1 MRPFAVHPSRKAG
14 THMTLESWIPV
25 AMFLLV
31 AMMIPVGLIA
41 LGFAFGTRASRPD
54 VAGNKRLAFES
65 GVSTGYA
72 GRQRNPIDFYLTA
85 MLFIIFD
92 IEMVFMVPLG
102 LVLKHLGMF
111 GFVEML
117 VFVGILAV
125 GYAYVWG
132 RGALEWE

>member
-1 MRPFAVHPSRKAG
+1 M
-14 THMTLESWIPV
+14 TTLESWIPV
-25 AMFLLV
+25 GMFLVV
-31 AMMIPVGLIA
+31 AMMIPTGLIA
-41 LGFAFGTRASRPD
+41 LGFAFGTRATRPD
-54 VAGNKRLAFES
+54 VQGNKRLAFES

-92 IEMVFMVPLG
+92 IEMVFLVPLG
-102 LVLKHLGMF
+102 LVLNDLGTY
-111 GFVEML
+111 GFIELL

>member
-1 MRPFAVHPSRKAG
+1 
-14 THMTLESWIPV
+14 MTLESWIPV
-25 AMFLLV
+25 GLFLLV
-31 AMMIPVGLIA
+31 AMMIPTGLIA
-41 LGFAFGTRASRPD
+41 LGFAFGTRSTRPD
-54 VAGNKRLAFES
+54 GVKGNKHLAFES
-65 GVSTGYA
+65 GVSTGHA

-102 LVLKHLGMF
+102 LVLGDLGTY
-111 GFVEML
+111 GFVELL

>member
-1 MRPFAVHPSRKAG
+1 MS
-14 THMTLESWIPV
+14 LESWIPV
-25 AMFLLV
+25 GLFLIV
-31 AMMIPVGLIA
+31 AMMIPTGLIA
-41 LGFAFGTRASRPD
+41 LGFAFGARAKRPD
-54 VAGNKRLAFES
+54 AVAGNKHLAFES
-65 GVSTGYA
+65 GVSTGHA

-102 LVLKHLGMF
+102 LVLGELGTY
-111 GFVEML
+111 GFIELL

>member
-1 MRPFAVHPSRKAG
+1 
-14 THMTLESWIPV
+14 MTLESWIPV
-25 AMFLLV
+25 GLFLIV
-31 AMMIPVGLIA
+31 AMMIPAGLIT
-41 LGFAFGTRASRPD
+41 LGFAFGTRSRRPD
-54 VAGNKRLAFES
+54 AVAGNKQLAFES
-65 GVSTGYA
+65 GVSTGHA

-102 LVLKHLGMF
+102 LVLGDLGTY
-111 GFVEML
+111 GFVELL

>member
-1 MRPFAVHPSRKAG
+1 
-14 THMTLESWIPV
+14 MTLENWIPV
-25 AMFLLV
+25 GLFLLV
-31 AMMIPVGLIA
+31 AMMIPTGLIG
-41 LGFAFGTRASRPD
+41 LGFAFGTRSKRPD
-54 VAGNKRLAFES
+54 IQGNKRLAFES
-65 GVSTGYA
+65 GVSTGHA

-102 LVLKHLGMF
+102 LVLGDLGMY

>member
-1 MRPFAVHPSRKAG
+1 
-14 THMTLESWIPV
+14 MTLEDWIPIG
-25 AMFLLV
+25 MFLLV
-31 AMMIPVGLIA
+31 AMMIPVGLVS
-41 LGFAFGTRASRPD
+41 LGFLFGTRATRPD
-54 VAGNKRLAFES
+54 IQGNKRLAFES

-102 LVLKHLGMF
+102 LILGKLGTF
-111 GFVEML
+111 GLVEL
-117 VFVGILAV
+117 AVFTGILVV
-125 GYAYVWG
+125 GYVYVWG

>member
-1 MRPFAVHPSRKAG
+1 MS
-14 THMTLESWIPV
+14 LESWIPV
-25 AMFLLV
+25 GLFMVIAT
-31 AMMIPVGLIA
+31 MIPVGLVA
-41 LGFAFGTRASRPD
+41 LGFVFGNRAKRPD
-54 VAGNKRLAFES
+54 VAGNKKLAFES

-92 IEMVFMVPLG
+92 IEMVFLTPLA
-102 LVLKHLGMF
+102 LVIDDLGTY
-111 GFVEML
+111 GFVELL

>member
-1 MRPFAVHPSRKAG
+1 
-14 THMTLESWIPV
+14 MTLESWIPIG
-25 AMFLLV
+25 MFLLV
-31 AMMIPVGLIA
+31 ALMIPTGLLS
-41 LGFAFGTRASRPD
+41 LGFLRGSRFTRPD
-54 VAGNKRLAFES
+54 VQGNRGFAFES
-65 GVSTGYA
+65 GVSTGHA

-92 IEMVFMVPLG
+92 IEMVFMIPLG
-102 LVLKHLGMF
+102 LVLADLGTY
-111 GFVEML
+111 GFIELL

>member
-1 MRPFAVHPSRKAG
+1 MSS
-14 THMTLESWIPV
+14 LESWIPV
-25 AMFLLV
+25 VMFLIV
-31 AMMIPVGLIA
+31 AMMIPTGLIA
-41 LGFAFGTRASRPD
+41 LGFAFGTRSKRPD
-54 VAGNKRLAFES
+54 VAGNKFLAFES

-102 LVLKHLGMF
+102 LVLDKLGTF
-111 GFVEML
+111 GFVELL

>member
-1 MRPFAVHPSRKAG
+1 MSLDA
-14 THMTLESWIPV
+14 WIPV

-31 AMMIPVGLIA
+31 ATMIPVGLVA
-41 LGFAFGTRASRPD
+41 LGFVFGTRASRPD

-102 LVLKHLGMF
+102 LVLKHLGTF
-111 GFVEML
+111 GFLEML

>member
-1 MRPFAVHPSRKAG
+1 MS
-14 THMTLESWIPV
+14 LESWIPV
-25 AMFLLV
+25 GLFLV
-31 AMMIPVGLIA
+31 IATMIPVGLIS
-41 LGFAFGTRASRPD
+41 LGFVFGTRARRPD

-65 GVSTGYA
+65 GVSSGYA

-102 LVLKHLGMF
+102 LVINQLDTF
-111 GFVEML
+111 GFVEL
-117 VFVGILAV
+117 VVFVGILAV